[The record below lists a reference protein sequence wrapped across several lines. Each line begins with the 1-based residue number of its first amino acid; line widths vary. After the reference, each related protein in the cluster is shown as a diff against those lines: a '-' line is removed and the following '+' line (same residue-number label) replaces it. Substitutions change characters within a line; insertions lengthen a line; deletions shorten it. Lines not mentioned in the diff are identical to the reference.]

1 MTTDSSANP
10 PPNAPDEGARGTPSS
25 PGAPSMPPR
34 RRRHRALKA
43 LAWTAGI
50 VALVV
55 AMTLG
60 ALYGALP
67 TERGT
72 RLAWQTAVKVLGGRL
87 AGNLE
92 GGALATGVRLSG
104 VHWRSLDG
112 TGSGIRTDRTAAPW
126 SLARAPWR
134 FSVDYLHVGTIDARI
149 APSPPSAGP
158 KPLPRDLQLPMH

>member
-10 PPNAPDEGARGTPSS
+10 PPNAPDDGTPDTPSS
-25 PGAPSMPPR
+25 PGAPRIPPR

-60 ALYGALP
+60 ALYGALT

-112 TGSGIRTDRTAAPW
+112 TGTEIRIDRVVGRW
-126 SLARAPWR
+126 SL
-134 FSVDYLHVGTIDARI
+134 
-149 APSPPSAGP
+149 
-158 KPLPRDLQLPMH
+158 